1 MDGERLSTARVVVGS
16 SWREEM
22 GERRADSC
30 TEVNRRSLCILPT
43 KKSVTNYLCLSLKR
57 ELWRHFGWVQRK
69 DAQEAVVE
77 EEDSEVVITGRGLEN
92 CNVL

>member
-1 MDGERLSTARVVVGS
+1 MYSANKEICDQ
-16 SWREEM
+16 
-22 GERRADSC
+22 
-30 TEVNRRSLCILPT
+30 
-43 KKSVTNYLCLSLKR
+43 LSLSVSQKGIM
-57 ELWRHFGWVQRK
+57 ETFWVGAEK